1 MKLTAY
7 ERETVI
13 VFNDEE
19 GTAILDTASPVMQR
33 RMDKLCSKSNDI
45 NCTSRGERYARY
57 VFPKKCVSIRIP
69 RQLTESQRAEL
80 ASRASAMNRHHGD
93 ND

>member
-1 MKLTAY
+1 MKLTAQ

-13 VFNDEE
+13 LFSDADD
-19 GTAILDTASPVMQR
+19 TAVLDTASPAMIR
-33 RMDKLCSKSNDI
+33 RMDKLCSRSHDI

-57 VFPKKCVSIRIP
+57 VFPKKLISIRIP

-80 ASRASAMNRHHGD
+80 ASRASELHKHHAD